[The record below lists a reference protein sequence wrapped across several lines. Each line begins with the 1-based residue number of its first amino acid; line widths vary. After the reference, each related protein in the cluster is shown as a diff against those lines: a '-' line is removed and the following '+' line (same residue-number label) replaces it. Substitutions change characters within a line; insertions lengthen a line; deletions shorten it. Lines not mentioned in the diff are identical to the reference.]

1 MPFFPINTCSVFR
14 PWPGVRL
21 RWVDECV
28 SRRGPER
35 PRVAVSTGDTEGQ
48 LSFAES
54 EAAPGFPAAR
64 RGRCPTPPRGSG
76 ASCRVS
82 RSRPQTGSSPGGLQ
96 RASARVLVPAAGG
109 TLLGCCVPP
118 QVWIFWRNKPVFR
131 VSCPFP
137 SSPRETPNACG
148 RVRRPPLLGGPQPVS
163 PRSPA
168 HGRPCPRE
176 DRGRERGSRQRFL
189 PRESLWFRA
198 ETPARCPLRSL
209 SKTKS
214 VKMRTFQQFIKIPR
228 RGSNRR
234 NYPRCIQSVI
244 S

>member
-1 MPFFPINTCSVFR
+1 MAGR
-14 PWPGVRL
+14 PAAVGGRVCFTSGPRASTSRGFHRGHRGTTELRGVRSGT
-21 RWVDECV
+21 WVS
-28 SRRGPER
+28 SR
-35 PRVAVSTGDTEGQ
+35 
-48 LSFAES
+48 AE
-54 EAAPGFPAAR
+54 
-64 RGRCPTPPRGSG
+64 GRCPKPPRGSG

-96 RASARVLVPAAGG
+96 RASERVLVPAAGG

-137 SSPRETPNACG
+137 SSPCETPNACG

-163 PRSPA
+163 PWSPA

>member
-1 MPFFPINTCSVFR
+1 MAGR
-14 PWPGVRL
+14 PAAVGGRVCFTSGPRASTGRGFHRGHRGTTELRGVRSGT
-21 RWVDECV
+21 WVS
-28 SRRGPER
+28 SR
-35 PRVAVSTGDTEGQ
+35 
-48 LSFAES
+48 AE
-54 EAAPGFPAAR
+54 
-64 RGRCPTPPRGSG
+64 GRCPKPPRGSG

-82 RSRPQTGSSPGGLQ
+82 RSHPQTGSSPGGLQ
-96 RASARVLVPAAGG
+96 RAGERVLVPAAAARCSAAAFLHRFGFSGG
-109 TLLGCCVPP
+109 
-118 QVWIFWRNKPVFR
+118 IN
-131 VSCPFP
+131 P
-137 SSPRETPNACG
+137 SSGFPAPCQVPH
-148 RVRRPPLLGGPQPVS
+148 VRPQMRADECAVHPCLGGSSQSP

>member
-1 MPFFPINTCSVFR
+1 MAGR
-14 PWPGVRL
+14 PAAVGGRVCFTSGPRASTGRGFHRGHRGTTELRGVRSGT
-21 RWVDECV
+21 WVS
-28 SRRGPER
+28 SR
-35 PRVAVSTGDTEGQ
+35 
-48 LSFAES
+48 AE
-54 EAAPGFPAAR
+54 
-64 RGRCPTPPRGSG
+64 GRCPKPPRGSG

-96 RASARVLVPAAGG
+96 RAGERVLVPAAGG

-148 RVRRPPLLGGPQPVS
+148 RVRRPPLLGGQQPVS
-163 PRSPA
+163 PWSPA

-198 ETPARCPLRSL
+198 ETPARCPLGSL

>member
-1 MPFFPINTCSVFR
+1 MAGR
-14 PWPGVRL
+14 PAAVGGRVCFTSGPRASTGRGFHRGHRGTTELRGVRSGT
-21 RWVDECV
+21 WVS
-28 SRRGPER
+28 SR
-35 PRVAVSTGDTEGQ
+35 
-48 LSFAES
+48 AE
-54 EAAPGFPAAR
+54 
-64 RGRCPTPPRGSG
+64 GRCPKPPRGSG

-82 RSRPQTGSSPGGLQ
+82 RSHPQTGSSPGGLQ
-96 RASARVLVPAAGG
+96 RASERVLVPAAGG
-109 TLLGCCVPP
+109 SLLGCCVPP
-118 QVWIFWRNKPVFR
+118 QVWISWRNKPVFR

-137 SSPRETPNACG
+137 SSPCETPNACG
-148 RVRRPPLLGGPQPVS
+148 RVRRPPLLGGQQPVS
-163 PRSPA
+163 LWSPA

>member
-1 MPFFPINTCSVFR
+1 MPQTPAWFR
-14 PWPGVRL
+14 
-21 RWVDECV
+21 
-28 SRRGPER
+28 
-35 PRVAVSTGDTEGQ
+35 GQ
-48 LSFAES
+48 LSCQS
-54 EAAPGFPAAR
+54 QSPPDWKQPGRPPAGERAGAR
-64 RGRCPTPPRGSG
+64 ACS
-76 ASCRVS
+76 
-82 RSRPQTGSSPGGLQ
+82 
-96 RASARVLVPAAGG
+96 GG

-148 RVRRPPLLGGPQPVS
+148 RVRRPPLLGGQQPVS
-163 PRSPA
+163 PWSPA
-168 HGRPCPRE
+168 LGRPCPRE

-198 ETPARCPLRSL
+198 ETPARCPLGSL